1 MTKKVAVLGATG
13 SIGRSTLDVLR
24 AAKHDFT
31 PVLFTAHSRA
41 QELAA
46 LAREFPNAKTV
57 LGTHSEELLRAI
69 EQCGADIVVNGIAGA
84 AGLLPTLAVIESGA
98 DLALANKETVVM
110 AWDIVSRR
118 AAEKGA
124 KIIPVDSEHSAVF
137 SLINAHCVK
146 EGDGE
151 EEGYGVWGMGYGDIA
166 SSVSDTTVNLSCNDK
181 DFKSEVSPK
190 PQTLNPKPHLDEIIL
205 TASGGPF
212 RNLSME
218 ELKMVT
224 PERALAH
231 PTWNMGRKITIDSA
245 TLANKG
251 LEVIE
256 AARLFGVP
264 PEKVK
269 VVVHPQSIVHSM
281 IRLTDGAVYAEM
293 SRPDM
298 RLPIHKALYYPN
310 IALCPFA
317 RLEFTPPPLSLTF
330 DEPDLKRFPMLRLAY
345 EALAAGELYTV
356 AYNAANEVAVAA
368 FLENK
373 IGFTDIP
380 SLCEDVLQKDWS
392 GSEPLTLEIILDVD
406 KRAREFT
413 VNL

>member
-24 AAKHDFT
+24 AAKHVFT
-31 PVLFTAHSRA
+31 PVLFTAHSRKE
-41 QELAA
+41 ELAA

-84 AGLLPTLAVIESGA
+84 AGLLPSLAVIESGA

-110 AWDIVSRR
+110 AWDIVSRH
-118 AAEKGA
+118 AAAKGA

-137 SLINAHCVK
+137 SLINAHI
-146 EGDGE
+146 G
-151 EEGYGVWGMGYGDIA
+151 GVAG
-166 SSVSDTTVNLSCNDK
+166 
-181 DFKSEVSPK
+181 VSPAGGGSVQAQLGSEGGGS
-190 PQTLNPKPHLDEIIL
+190 PPHVLDEIIL

-212 RNLSME
+212 RDLSME

-281 IRLTDGAVYAEM
+281 IRLADGAVYAEM

-298 RLPIHKALYYPN
+298 RLPIHKALYYPD
-310 IALCPFA
+310 IAPCPFA
-317 RLEFTPPPLSLTF
+317 RLEFGEKESVPLTLSF
-330 DEPDLKRFPMLRLAY
+330 EEPDTKRFPMLRLAY

-380 SLCEDVLQKDWS
+380 RLCEEVLQKDWS
-392 GSEPLTLEIILDVD
+392 SSKPLTLDAILEVD
-406 KRAREFT
+406 RLAR
-413 VNL
+413 NALHSRQPQ